1 MSDAGLALQ
10 EALYAA
16 LGGFAGS
23 LVTGVYDGPPA
34 GAVPPYLT
42 IGPDLVTDISTKTER
57 RRQHLYAVT
66 AWAAGDA
73 VSVLKPVLAVVETAV
88 LGIAALEGHRLVT
101 NDMLRSRTAADPAR
115 GLVSGTIEFRA
126 RTETL

>member
-10 EALYAA
+10 EALHAA
-16 LGGFAGS
+16 LSSLAGA

-42 IGPDLVTDISTKTER
+42 IGPDLVTDISTKTEQ

-73 VSVLKPVLAVVETAV
+73 VSVGDLSLNRGNDRGRVAFPVLLWIEA
-88 LGIAALEGHRLVT
+88 GHRKSFDGV
-101 NDMLRSRTAADPAR
+101 
-115 GLVSGTIEFRA
+115 
-126 RTETL
+126 

>member
-10 EALYAA
+10 QALYAA
-16 LGGFAGS
+16 LGGIAGT
-23 LVTGVYDGPPA
+23 LVTGVYDGPSA

-73 VSVLKPVLAVVETAV
+73 VSVLKPVLAAVETAV

-101 NDMLRSRTAADPAR
+101 NDMLRSRTASDPAR